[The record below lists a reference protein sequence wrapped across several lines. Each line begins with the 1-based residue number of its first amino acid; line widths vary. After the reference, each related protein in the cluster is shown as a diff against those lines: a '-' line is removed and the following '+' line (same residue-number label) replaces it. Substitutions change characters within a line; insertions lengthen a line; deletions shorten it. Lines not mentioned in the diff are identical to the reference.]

1 MADDSVV
8 SSSSENSF
16 DLQTLLEPWPDE
28 NPRVPITRN
37 VSQESSF
44 QQRIRTFGNA
54 DEESPFL
61 MGKNPIDF
69 LKGVKENLSKA
80 STQEEYNGIL
90 DFENTDLQVREI
102 RKDCFFLFLRTL
114 GSPPLEN
121 SNSKEAILSF
131 LESER
136 EALEAE
142 LKDSGIHPTPAL
154 WISWTEDSFGI
165 NVLLEPE
172 PSSATALANYRAQNA
187 DAEAQLFSLIRSL
200 ESQLSYGLPPQL
212 NNGDY
217 AQLIRDDFE
226 TAFNVNHY
234 RGAIARELH
243 EVQIMLLKSRL
254 QDLLSDHMI
263 SEPSL
268 ESILQRSPY
277 KNIRKEAYDFIEDQ
291 VQSISSMRYP
301 FQRNILE
308 GSLNQFI
315 RDIEQNGTRAPI
327 YREFYSYFTDEEF
340 RRRLGL

>member
-1 MADDSVV
+1 MGTETPFELNCLPLVYDSIPIALCLP
-8 SSSSENSF
+8 SF
-16 DLQTLLEPWPDE
+16 WVTHH
-28 NPRVPITRN
+28 
-37 VSQESSF
+37 SH
-44 QQRIRTFGNA
+44 
-54 DEESPFL
+54 
-61 MGKNPIDF
+61 
-69 LKGVKENLSKA
+69 
-80 STQEEYNGIL
+80 
-90 DFENTDLQVREI
+90 
-102 RKDCFFLFLRTL
+102 C
-114 GSPPLEN
+114 
-121 SNSKEAILSF
+121 
-131 LESER
+131 
-136 EALEAE
+136 
-142 LKDSGIHPTPAL
+142 
-154 WISWTEDSFGI
+154 WTEDSFGI
-165 NVLLEPE
+165 NVLPEPE

-212 NNGDY
+212 NNGEY

-327 YREFYSYFTDEEF
+327 YREFDSYFTDEEF

>member
-1 MADDSVV
+1 MTRTKQIYFLIVLGVLKPLVRLCIGLIFSFIFTKFYYSFSVF
-8 SSSSENSF
+8 SNMISISF
-16 DLQTLLEPWPDE
+16 
-28 NPRVPITRN
+28 
-37 VSQESSF
+37 F
-44 QQRIRTFGNA
+44 
-54 DEESPFL
+54 
-61 MGKNPIDF
+61 DF
-69 LKGVKENLSKA
+69 AYYV
-80 STQEEYNGIL
+80 
-90 DFENTDLQVREI
+90 
-102 RKDCFFLFLRTL
+102 
-114 GSPPLEN
+114 
-121 SNSKEAILSF
+121 SNSS
-131 LESER
+131 
-136 EALEAE
+136 
-142 LKDSGIHPTPAL
+142 
-154 WISWTEDSFGI
+154 SWTEDSFGI
-165 NVLLEPE
+165 NVLPEPE

-187 DAEAQLFSLIRSL
+187 DAEAQLFSHIRSL

-212 NNGDY
+212 NNGEY

-291 VQSISSMRYP
+291 VQSVSSMRYP

-327 YREFYSYFTDEEF
+327 YREFYSYFTDAEF